1 MISATSHSLS
11 WSQVSRFGH
20 SCYPRCYPNCQ
31 RPRSTAQFTVAP
43 PQHRLYFLPEPQG
56 HGSFRPTSKIH
67 RVSRLS
73 HFSTCVGRHS
83 SSASN
88 RSAGDSRASTNARL
102 FLRLRRR
109 RQQSVE
115 AQIHRDGAVVIGPIV
130 GQGDERKSARAFA
143 ATEQLDLVCE
153 L

>member
-1 MISATSHSLS
+1 MFIALPPLQLLRKSPRRSSSAL
-11 WSQVSRFGH
+11 VSG
-20 SCYPRCYPNCQ
+20 SCWVKVFMGN
-31 RPRSTAQFTVAP
+31 
-43 PQHRLYFLPEPQG
+43 HRLAAFVSESILRGIHTPEPK
-56 HGSFRPTSKIH
+56 HAH
-67 RVSRLS
+67 LVCRLS
-73 HFSTCVGRHS
+73 HFSTCSGRHS

-88 RSAGDSRASTNARL
+88 RSAGDSRASTSARL

-115 AQIHRDGAVVIGPIV
+115 PQIDRDGAVVIGPIA
-130 GQGDERKSARAFA
+130 GQGDERKSAQAFA